1 MVSAD
6 RSDEELLGAVSSD
19 PDAFAQFYDRYEAAV
34 VGYLAGRVSDPEL
47 VADLTAEVFAAALGG
62 AARYRPVQSTAAAW
76 LLTIAH
82 NVWVNSVR
90 SRRVEARA
98 RLRLG
103 IREAV
108 SFQDDELERV
118 ESIAS
123 RGAWLADLLASLPV
137 EQAEAIRARVLDER
151 DYQEIAGELETSE
164 LVIRKRVSRGL
175 ASLREAFGK
184 EDVP

>member
-1 MVSAD
+1 MRSSD
-6 RSDEELLGAVSSD
+6 RGDGELLREVRSD
-19 PDAFAQFYDRYEAAV
+19 PDAFADFYDRYETAV
-34 VGYLAGRVSDPEL
+34 VGYLAVRVSDPEL
-47 VADLTAEVFAAALGG
+47 VADLTAEVFAAALRG
-62 AARYRPVQSTAAAW
+62 AARYRPDAPTAAGW

-82 NVWVNSVR
+82 NVWANSVR
-90 SRRVEARA
+90 SRRIEARA
-98 RLRLG
+98 RRRLG

-123 RGAWLADLLASLPV
+123 GGSWLTDLLASLPP
-137 EQAEAIRARVLDER
+137 EQAQAIRARVLDER
-151 DYQEIAGELETSE
+151 EYGEIATELETSP

-175 ASLREAFGK
+175 ASLREAYER